1 MVNNQQSSKLGF
13 LFDASHSVFGHCPSL
28 SRFYMSEF
36 QQNLC
41 NYDAKPA
48 QAVERIG
55 CPRCGQIYSP
65 GFNTTVRLE
74 PFGTKKR
81 KQIQKTKPKNRLV
94 YECHACTFRFSMGRS
109 IKAKIPTAS
118 LEPNQIKGSVTAQT
132 PASTVPNDKK
142 NMNIT
147 KNSNSNNSLSSS
159 DQSANNLHSN
169 KKTLNNPIKKKTKG
183 KSALQAMLAKSK
195 ENAGPNKLGLN
206 DFLSSL

>member
-132 PASTVPNDKK
+132 PASN
-142 NMNIT
+142 
-147 KNSNSNNSLSSS
+147 
-159 DQSANNLHSN
+159 SN